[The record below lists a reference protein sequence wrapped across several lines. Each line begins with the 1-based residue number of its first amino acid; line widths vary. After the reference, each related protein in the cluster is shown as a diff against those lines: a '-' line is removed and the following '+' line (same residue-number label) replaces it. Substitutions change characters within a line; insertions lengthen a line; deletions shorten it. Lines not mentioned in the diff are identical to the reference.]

1 MIDLRIKMDAE
12 LKPSFQN
19 FNENNNKSDS
29 ELKIKIT
36 EDQVAKV
43 VPDRIFSL
51 KLHPGLCCH
60 ESILNFL
67 FLLKNSYFKQ
77 IKF

>member
-1 MIDLRIKMDAE
+1 MTKTKELMIDLRIKTDAE
-12 LKPSFQN
+12 QKPSFQN
-19 FNENNNKSDS
+19 FNNNKSES

-51 KLHPGLCCH
+51 KLHPG
-60 ESILNFL
+60 
-67 FLLKNSYFKQ
+67 
-77 IKF
+77 

>member
-1 MIDLRIKMDAE
+1 MIDLRIKTDAE

-19 FNENNNKSDS
+19 LNENNNKSDS
-29 ELKIKIT
+29 QLKIKIT

-51 KLHPGLCCH
+51 KLHPG
-60 ESILNFL
+60 
-67 FLLKNSYFKQ
+67 
-77 IKF
+77 